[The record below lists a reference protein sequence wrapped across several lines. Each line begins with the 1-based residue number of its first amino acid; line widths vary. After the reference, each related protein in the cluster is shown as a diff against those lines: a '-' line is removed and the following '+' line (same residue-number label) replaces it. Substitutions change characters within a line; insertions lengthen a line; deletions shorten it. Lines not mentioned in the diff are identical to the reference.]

1 MNTNVAIG
9 ILRTEGEDPMLS
21 MIIKGFQELIFSR
34 SVTVSISLSI
44 VIVNLV
50 LVKLQGNESL
60 NPLSLWRRSRQRQ
73 VERER
78 D

>member
-34 SVTVSISLSI
+34 SVTVTISLSI
-44 VIVNLV
+44 VIVNLI
-50 LVKLQGNESL
+50 LVKPG
-60 NPLSLWRRSRQRQ
+60 
-73 VERER
+73 
-78 D
+78 